1 MRRITKYLLVI
12 SAFSAVACADE
23 KQVCPEG
30 DIPARAVYFWKTTF
44 SLSANEKSFLE
55 EHGIGRIYLR
65 LFDVALEKDA
75 KTNECEAV
83 PVATTKFVQPVPKNI
98 EIVPTVYITLEAM
111 KFYLSREE
119 ELAELIT
126 TRIMNMCSYHDIG
139 PVHEIQFDC
148 DWTENT
154 RESYSLMCEYAKSIL
169 HKKGILLSGTIR
181 LHQIGEATYPFD
193 RGVVMLYNTGTVKDC
208 HTRNSILSYDD
219 AYKYL
224 DVRKRTKKFLA
235 ARKENC
241 SVIAFAYPLFRWSVV
256 FDADGVF
263 KCLMNR
269 TDFSGIS
276 QIKKRD
282 NSHYIVL
289 DTVNPDDRWLCP
301 GYTIRVERSEIDE
314 VLSVKALAERTIGT
328 GSNSNI
334 LYHLDS
340 AIISNYSKNDIEK
353 ILH

>member
-1 MRRITKYLLVI
+1 MRRITKFLLVI

-23 KQVCPEG
+23 KNAG
-30 DIPARAVYFWKTTF
+30 TGHDNPARAAYFWKTAF
-44 SLSANEKSFLE
+44 SLSANEKAFLD

-65 LFDVALEKDA
+65 LFDVALEKKSKA
-75 KTNECEAV
+75 NECEVV
-83 PVATTKFVQPVPKNI
+83 PVATTRFVQPVPKDI

-139 PVHEIQFDC
+139 PVREVQFDC
-148 DWTENT
+148 DWTANT
-154 RESYSLMCEYAKSIL
+154 RESYALMCESAKSIL

-181 LHQIGEATYPFD
+181 LHQIEEAVYPFD
-193 RGVVMLYNTGTVKDC
+193 KGVVMLYNTGAVKDC
-208 HTRNSILSYDD
+208 RTRNSILSYDD

-224 DVRKRTKKFLA
+224 SVKKRTRKFLA
-235 ARKENC
+235 ARKDNC
-241 SVIAFAYPLFRWSVV
+241 VETAFAYPLFRWSVV
-256 FDADGVF
+256 FDAEGAF
-263 KCLMNR
+263 KCLMSR
-269 TDFSGIS
+269 TDFSGIG
-276 QIKKRD
+276 QIEKRGK
-282 NSHYIVL
+282 SHYLVREA
-289 DTVNPDDRWLCP
+289 VNPDGKWLYP
-301 GYTIRVERSEIDE
+301 GYTIRIERSEIDE
-314 VLSVKALAERTIGT
+314 VLSVKALAEHTIGKA
-328 GSNSNI
+328 SRSNI